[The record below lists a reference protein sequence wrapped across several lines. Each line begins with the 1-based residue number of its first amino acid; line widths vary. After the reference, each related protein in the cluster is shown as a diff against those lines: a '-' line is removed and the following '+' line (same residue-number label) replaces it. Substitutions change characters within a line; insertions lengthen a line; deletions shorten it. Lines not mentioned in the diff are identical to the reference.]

1 MLRRLL
7 RGRRGPASSRRGQS
21 LVEFALVFPIAIIL
35 LMAVFDV
42 GRAVF
47 AYNGLTNAAREG
59 ARLAIV
65 NQDETLIEQRIEE
78 MTFAT
83 GVSNAGDPDLVR
95 FHKEGPN
102 LTTPTSNPVCPAG
115 TMAMGCV
122 AIVTVESDWTAITPV
137 IGQIIGPITFTARS
151 ELPVEF
157 VCPNPNIP
165 AYVSS
170 ASCPKQP

>member
-1 MLRRLL
+1 MSSRRL
-7 RGRRGPASSRRGQS
+7 RGTSASRRGQS
-21 LVEFALVFPIAIIL
+21 LVEFALVFPIAILL

-47 AYNGLTNAAREG
+47 AFNGLTNAAREG
-59 ARLAIV
+59 ARMAIV
-65 NQDETLIEQRIEE
+65 NQDETMIEQRIEE

-83 GVSNAGDPDLVR
+83 GVANAGDPNLVQ
-95 FHKEGPN
+95 FHKDGPN
-102 LTTPTSNPVCPAG
+102 ATAPTSNPVCAPVS
-115 TMAMGCV
+115 MGCV
-122 AIVTVESDWTAITPV
+122 AIVTVETDWRAITPV

-151 ELPVEF
+151 ELAVEF

-170 ASCPKQP
+170 ASCPKKP

>member
-1 MLRRLL
+1 MLRRAS
-7 RGRRGPASSRRGQS
+7 GRSRAARRGQA
-21 LVEFALVFPIAIIL
+21 LAEFALVFPIAMLL

-59 ARLAIV
+59 ARLAAV
-65 NQDETLIEQRIEE
+65 NQDAGLIKQRVQE
-78 MTFAT
+78 MTFGTSVTNLASPT
-83 GVSNAGDPDLVR
+83 FVR
-95 FHKEGPN
+95 FYKEGPSN
-102 LTTPTSNPVCPAG
+102 TPTLNPVCAA
-115 TMAMGCV
+115 MAVGCV
-122 AIVTVESDWTAITPV
+122 AIINAESDWSAITPI
-137 IGQIIGPITFTARS
+137 IGQIIGPITFKGES
-151 ELPVEF
+151 QVPVEF

>member
-1 MLRRLL
+1 MPTLRARCS
-7 RGRRGPASSRRGQS
+7 RSSRRGQS
-21 LVEFALVFPIAIIL
+21 LVEFALVFPLAIIL

-65 NQDETLIEQRIEE
+65 NQDEALIEQRVEE

-83 GVSNAGDPDLVR
+83 GVANAGDPNLVR
-95 FHKEGPN
+95 FHKEEPN
-102 LTTPTSNPVCPAG
+102 LTTPTANPVCPAG
-115 TMAMGCV
+115 AIAIGCI
-122 AIVTVESDWTAITPV
+122 AIVTVETDWSAITPV
-137 IGQIIGPITFTARS
+137 IGQIIGPMTFTARS

-157 VCPNPNIP
+157 VCPNPSIP

>member
-1 MLRRLL
+1 MSSFLARRS
-7 RGRRGPASSRRGQS
+7 RSSRRGQS

-47 AYNGLTNAAREG
+47 AFNGLTNAAREG

-65 NQDETLIEQRIEE
+65 NQDEALIEQRITD

-83 GVSNAGDPDLVR
+83 GVANVGDPNLVQ
-95 FHKEGPN
+95 FHTEGPN
-102 LTTPTSNPVCPAG
+102 LTTPTANPVCA

-122 AIVTVESDWTAITPV
+122 AIVTVETDWTAITPV

-170 ASCPKQP
+170 ASCPRQP